1 MQCQN
6 DPTLFILFEIFLISG
21 SFYFYFLLNERFY
34 KKQQFL
40 IPWLLT
46 CYSSPALETD
56 QVMRLSSPTVPL
68 LVILFAPSSLSFNH
82 AHEQQARNIHPLFAP
97 LNHPSR
103 VPATGGLSPES
114 VINEEEVSMSE
125 ENGCPIGEIRI
136 GGECQHIILGALNA
150 SDITE
155 RSGEESLIKRGT
167 SASIVKQSQILT
179 NAALEVAMEVFAE
192 LLAVKSKFF
201 PSTSV
206 LLPVGTPIQ
215 HAGASI
221 QFTLTQSVISTAPSV
236 TPPPSPALQALLSS
250 RMPGGISID
259 IPSISPTFAT
269 LTTSS
274 TTLPPPPM
282 SSIPSIV
289 YVPSVFP
296 IAITTSIPLII
307 FPTVSIPTP
316 SAILAKAAL
325 NLPPPPSSSCAKQY
339 TNTDSGAVY
348 GPGLGD
354 FPMNPR
360 PSTFVKR
367 SGSKLTLD
375 GQGFRIVGPNIY
387 WLGLAENDGE
397 GPSYPSQG
405 RVREAMAIVVAMG
418 GNTIRAHT
426 LGISTG
432 NSMSVWPTNG
442 GTNEAAVSYQ
452 IFNAI

>member
-1 MQCQN
+1 MRLHS
-6 DPTLFILFEIFLISG
+6 PTL
-21 SFYFYFLLNERFY
+21 
-34 KKQQFL
+34 
-40 IPWLLT
+40 
-46 CYSSPALETD
+46 
-56 QVMRLSSPTVPL
+56 PL
-68 LVILFAPSSLSFNH
+68 LLILFASTSLSFNH

-103 VPATGGLSPES
+103 IPATGGLTPDS
-114 VINEEEVSMSE
+114 VIKDEEVLVSE
-125 ENGCPIGEIRI
+125 ENGCSNGEVKV
-136 GGECQHIILGALNA
+136 GGECQQIILGALNI
-150 SDITE
+150 SDISA
-155 RSGEESLIKRGT
+155 RSAEELLVKRGT

-192 LLAVKSKFF
+192 LLAVKSKFLS
-201 PSTSV
+201 STSV
-206 LLPVGTPIQ
+206 VLPVGTPIQ

-221 QFTLTQSVISTAPSV
+221 QFTLTPLITPSTTPSLLS
-236 TPPPSPALQALLSS
+236 TSSPALQALLSS
-250 RMPGGISID
+250 RMPGGISVD
-259 IPSISPTFAT
+259 VPSIFPTFAAITPSASIASTPT
-269 LTTSS
+269 LN
-274 TTLPPPPM
+274 
-282 SSIPSIV
+282 SIPSIV
-289 YVPSVFP
+289 YVPSAFP
-296 IAITTSIPLII
+296 ISITTSIPSII
-307 FPTVSIPTP
+307 FPSVPIPSP
-316 SAILAKAAL
+316 SAVAAKAVL

-375 GQGFRIVGPNIY
+375 GQPFRIVGPNIY

-432 NSMSVWPTNG
+432 NSMSVWPKNG
-442 GTNEAAVSYQ
+442 GTNEAAVSYK
-452 IFNAI
+452 IFNKTLLKY